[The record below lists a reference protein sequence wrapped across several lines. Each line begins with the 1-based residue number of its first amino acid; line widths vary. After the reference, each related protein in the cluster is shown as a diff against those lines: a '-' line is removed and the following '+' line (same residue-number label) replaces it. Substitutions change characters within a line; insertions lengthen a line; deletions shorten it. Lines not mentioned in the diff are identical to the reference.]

1 MNLYAALTQA
11 ANQLQLSQ
19 ADLFGY
25 PVQDPHGGY
34 ASTHDD
40 GFPVGSTWRVEGQF
54 LYSLV
59 RALRPARVLEI
70 GTWHGCGA
78 THILQA
84 LHDTGGEGWMNSVDC
99 GIEISI
105 DSVGDMIPTELR
117 YRWTLDKTTIEDF
130 TMARFRAPYDFIFE
144 DAMHSP
150 EQVQFIWSQI
160 PKLLKPGGV
169 IVSHDAAHFIVGPD
183 VREGIRRAGY
193 DATVY
198 AIEPADCGLAVWQSQ
213 TPVV

>member
-1 MNLYAALTQA
+1 MNLHDALKRAAA
-11 ANQLQLSQ
+11 QLNLDP
-19 ADLFGY
+19 AMLCHY
-25 PVQDPHGGY
+25 PTEDPHGGY

-59 RALRPARVLEI
+59 RALRPTRVLEI

-105 DSVGDMIPTELR
+105 DAVGDMIPDELR
-117 YRWTLDKTTIEDF
+117 YRWVLDKTTIEEF
-130 TMARFRAPYDFIFE
+130 VATRFSAGYDFIFE

-150 EQVQFIWSQI
+150 EQVEFIWSHI

-169 IVSHDAAHFIVGPD
+169 IISHDAAHHLVGVN
-183 VREGIRRAGY
+183 VRAGIQRAGY
-193 DATVY
+193 NATIY
-198 AIEPADCGLAVWQSQ
+198 AIDPADCGLAVYRWQK
-213 TPVV
+213 